1 MDTLAD
7 VLSSENVRLKKTK
20 NNNAIIHST
29 NVPTISGKCQK
40 SNAVLPGCKAGLR
53 HDPPPPDA
61 SSDILKLTDVHF

>member
-7 VLSSENVRLKKTK
+7 VLSSENVRLKKTTTK

-53 HDPPPPDA
+53 HEPPPLMPA
-61 SSDILKLTDVHF
+61 VTY

>member
-7 VLSSENVRLKKTK
+7 VLSSENVRLKNKQT

-40 SNAVLPGCKAGLR
+40 SNAVLPGC
-53 HDPPPPDA
+53 
-61 SSDILKLTDVHF
+61 